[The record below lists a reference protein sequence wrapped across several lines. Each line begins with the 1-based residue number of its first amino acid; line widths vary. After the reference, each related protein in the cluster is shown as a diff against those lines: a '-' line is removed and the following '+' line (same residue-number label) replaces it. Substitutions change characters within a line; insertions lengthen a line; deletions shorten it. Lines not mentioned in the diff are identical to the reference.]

1 MKRFTRYEDHDYVIV
16 VLIMNGSSIYMP
28 STPHS
33 SITIE
38 IDVDTWEAIFGLR
51 ISYTGIILA
60 GEANSV
66 SLAYVVLEP
75 MVYEGLVHGADG
87 NVSLIWRKN
96 RDTRNLLI
104 VVVEGISFVV
114 DVAIRIVEADL
125 RKHPTQVLAGIAT
138 RISHRLN
145 VLSLPLVVAMIAPA
159 LVVFTIL
166 VVLVAVVGRV
176 VVNVFSVNSY
186 GYKAEILVFYD

>member
-1 MKRFTRYEDHDYVIV
+1 M
-16 VLIMNGSSIYMP
+16 
-28 STPHS
+28 
-33 SITIE
+33 
-38 IDVDTWEAIFGLR
+38 
-51 ISYTGIILA
+51 
-60 GEANSV
+60 
-66 SLAYVVLEP
+66 
-75 MVYEGLVHGADG
+75 
-87 NVSLIWRKN
+87 
-96 RDTRNLLI
+96 
-104 VVVEGISFVV
+104 V

>member
-1 MKRFTRYEDHDYVIV
+1 MRNHASTNERFLQDLRDRVKRFTRYEDHDYVIV

-87 NVSLIWRKN
+87 NVSLI
-96 RDTRNLLI
+96 
-104 VVVEGISFVV
+104 
-114 DVAIRIVEADL
+114 
-125 RKHPTQVLAGIAT
+125 
-138 RISHRLN
+138 
-145 VLSLPLVVAMIAPA
+145 
-159 LVVFTIL
+159 
-166 VVLVAVVGRV
+166 
-176 VVNVFSVNSY
+176 
-186 GYKAEILVFYD
+186 